1 MSLEQ
6 VCVPL
11 FSLNTRENGADYF
24 HSGRVLTEE
33 SHPTLYAARVRGP
46 ESYQVELE
54 LDGQSLIAACSCAHA
69 RGGNLCEHMWAAILD
84 ADQRRVLQ
92 PKSTTTPLQI
102 VNESEDYY
110 GPDDSFFADENADA
124 EAPEIWEDRSGQER
138 GRLSDPLGA
147 VFNLLRLTG
156 KMRPGP
162 ARKPNQPTWK
172 QLLIADCSSAGHH
185 LQTQT
190 LREREIRYQTSFYDC
205 SCSADLQLLV
215 ELRERKLNG
224 QWGAWK
230 NGNLDLPDLERLTD
244 PLDRKILG
252 LLAGVRPV
260 YDYGGRTADYRL
272 RGAALAQLL
281 PDLCATGRF
290 YMKSDGRLQPAV
302 LRYDDGPPWTVTVEM
317 APGARGKYRVTARLQ
332 RGQESR
338 ELAAARGWLSG
349 GWIFFGDTVARYDNG
364 MDPRF
369 LGCFH
374 HYPEIGVPEAEARE
388 CVETLYTQTRAERL
402 IIPPHLRLEEI
413 AVRPKPELRVKK
425 ARAYYQD
432 NTLVAELGFDYNGQK
447 ISSSEGQACLFLREA
462 GQAVRRDLA
471 AELKCRQT
479 LDALGF
485 KPATYYIA
493 TDGYNLQIAVQRF
506 PAAVAALIRE
516 GWHVEADGKLYRSP
530 TSFAFTVSSG
540 VDWFE
545 LRGAARFEQ
554 MNVELPTLLRA
565 LADGQRMITLGDGT
579 MGILPEDWLAK
590 IGMFKG
596 VGREQ
601 GDHIRFQRTQAAVL
615 DAMLAESETAFDE
628 QFERLRRELRTF
640 ETVAPC
646 DAGAGFQGQ
655 LRPYQRDGMGWF
667 EFLRRFGFGGCLADD
682 MGLGKTVQV
691 LAMLD
696 ARREERLR
704 TGAAETGPT
713 LVVTPRSLIFNWM
726 EEARRFTPGLKILD
740 HTGQQ
745 RPEDAAHFGEY
756 DMVLTTYGTLRRD
769 IFQLKDVAYDYVILD
784 ESQAIKNHQALT
796 TKAVRLLRSRH
807 RLALSGTP
815 IENHLGEL
823 WSLFEFLNPG
833 MLGAVAAFKRAG
845 VLRDPDAETRVW
857 LARALRPFILRR
869 TKSQVARDLPEKIEE
884 TVYCELGAEQR
895 RLYDELR
902 DHYRA
907 VLMKK
912 VARDGLNK
920 SKIQVLEALLRL
932 RQAACHPGLIN
943 SEHLKLKSAKLDALM
958 AQATEVTEEGHK
970 ALIFSQF
977 TSLLAIVRE
986 HLDKAEI
993 PYAYL
998 DGQTADRQACVK
1010 RFQSDPE
1017 CKLFLISLKAGG
1029 LGLNLTAAEYIF
1041 LLDPWWNP
1049 AVEAQAIDRAHR
1061 IGQTQ
1066 KVFAYRLIARDTV
1079 EEKVLELQNSKRALA
1094 DAIITADNSLI
1105 GGLTG
1110 ADLELLLS

>member
-1 MSLEQ
+1 M
-6 VCVPL
+6 
-11 FSLNTRENGADYF
+11 FSLKSRENGANHF
-24 HSGRVLTEE
+24 HSGRVRTLEFHPKFYDAEVRDLT
-33 SHPTLYAARVRGP
+33 AR
-46 ESYQVELE
+46 QVELE
-54 LDGQSLIAACSCAHA
+54 LDGQNLIAICSCAHA

-84 ADQRRVLQ
+84 ADQRHVLQ
-92 PKSTTTPLQI
+92 PKSATTPLPV
-102 VNESEDYY
+102 VNMSEDYF
-110 GPDDSFFADENADA
+110 GPDDLLFADDNADA
-124 EAPEIWEDRSGQER
+124 EKPEIWEDRRGSKR
-138 GRLSDPLGA
+138 GRLSDPFGA
-147 VFNLLRLTG
+147 VLNLLRISG
-156 KMRPGP
+156 QMQPVQP
-162 ARKPNQPTWK
+162 RKPKPPGWK
-172 QLLIADCSSAGHH
+172 QLLIADCSAAGH
-185 LQTQT
+185 LQTQA
-190 LREREIRYQTSFYDC
+190 LREREIRYQTSFYDH
-205 SCSADLQLLV
+205 SCNADLQLLV
-215 ELRERKLNG
+215 ELRERKSNG
-224 QWGAWK
+224 QWGTWK
-230 NGNLDLPDLERLTD
+230 NGKLDFLAVEQLTD

-252 LLAGVRPV
+252 LLEGVRTV
-260 YDYGGRTADYRL
+260 YDYGGRTADANYRL
-272 RGAALAQLL
+272 RGAALAHLL

-290 YMKSDGRLQPAV
+290 HLKSDGRLPPAV
-302 LRYDDGPPWTVTVEM
+302 LRYDDGRPWAVTVEM
-317 APGARGKYRVTARLQ
+317 TPGARGKYQVTARL
-332 RGQESR
+332 RRDQESR
-338 ELAAARGWLSG
+338 ELSAARGWLSG
-349 GWIFFGDTVARYDNG
+349 GWIFFRDTVARYDNG
-364 MDPRF
+364 MNPGF
-369 LGCFH
+369 LRCFH
-374 HYPEIGVPEAEARE
+374 HHPEIGVPEADVRE
-388 CVETLYTQTRAERL
+388 CVKTLYTQTRAERL

-413 AVRPKPELRVKK
+413 VVRPRPELRVKK
-425 ARAYYQD
+425 ARAYYSVD
-432 NTLVAELGFDYNGQK
+432 TLVAELGFDYNGQK
-447 ISSSEGQACLFLREA
+447 ISSVEGRTCLFPRET

-471 AELKCRQT
+471 AEFKCRQA

-485 KPATYYIA
+485 KTAVYIES
-493 TDGYNLQIAVQRF
+493 DGYNLQIAAQRF
-506 PAAVAALIRE
+506 PAAVAALLRE
-516 GWHVEADGKLYRSP
+516 GWHIEADGKLYRSP

-554 MNVELPTLLRA
+554 MTVELPTLLRA
-565 LADGQRMITLGDGT
+565 LGDGQRLIALGDGT
-579 MGILPEDWLAK
+579 MGVLPEDWLAK
-590 IGMFKG
+590 IGMFRG
-596 VGREQ
+596 VGKERE
-601 GDHIRFQRTQAAVL
+601 DHIRFQRTQAAVL

-628 QFERLRRELRTF
+628 QFKRLRRELRAF
-640 ETVAPC
+640 EAITPR
-646 DAGAGFQGQ
+646 DAGAGFHGQ

-682 MGLGKTVQV
+682 MGLGKTIQV

-696 ARREERLR
+696 ARREERLQ
-704 TGAAETGPT
+704 TSAAANEPT
-713 LVVTPRSLIFNWM
+713 LVVTPRSLIFNWLA
-726 EEARRFTPGLKILD
+726 EARRFTPALKILD

-745 RPEDAAHFGEY
+745 RLKGAAHFGEY
-756 DMVLTTYGTLRRD
+756 DMVLTTYGALRRD
-769 IFQLKDVAYDYVILD
+769 IFKLKDVAYDYVILD
-784 ESQAIKNHQALT
+784 ESQTIKNHQALT
-796 TKAVRLLRSRH
+796 TKAVRLLRGQH

-845 VLRDPDAETRVW
+845 VLREPDEETRVW

-869 TKSQVARDLPEKIEE
+869 KKSQVARDLPEKIEE

-902 DHYRA
+902 NHYRV
-907 VLMKK
+907 VLTQK

-932 RQAACHPGLIN
+932 RQAACHPGLID
-943 SEHLKLKSAKLDALM
+943 SAYREVKSAKLDALQ
-958 AQATEVTEEGHK
+958 AQAAEVTEEGHK

-977 TSLLAIVRE
+977 TSLLAITRE
-986 HLDKAEI
+986 RLDKAKI

-998 DGQTADRQACVK
+998 DGQTADRQASVE

-1105 GGLTG
+1105 GGLTS